1 MKKFSVILVGV
12 FMLLF
17 SAAIAQAEE
26 ARLKAN
32 LNFGYFSRYIG
43 GVNDKTLHDHSVF
56 QQSIKLA
63 DTPTGLYFQIW
74 SSYSPKGGINSD
86 FGDEIDYIVGIYR
99 NFYDGKLG
107 IDMGYA
113 FYNLYD
119 LKNTEGDL
127 DIIYLKVDLPEVYQ
141 IKPYISIKE
150 NIPRDK
156 DIREGGFMYSLGVKY
171 SFDLPAALTG
181 QTVNMNLLAGGHDGA
196 LGKKPEMIS
205 FVRLVIA
212 TTFKIWKFDITPEV
226 NFQKRLGHEKENGG
240 MTEDKVWYGIN
251 FSVPLL

>member
-32 LNFGYFSRYIG
+32 LDFGYFSRYIG

-74 SSYSPKGGINSD
+74 SSYNPKGGINSD

-127 DIIYLKVDLPEVYQ
+127 DIIYLKVDFHYP
-141 IKPYISIKE
+141 
-150 NIPRDK
+150 
-156 DIREGGFMYSLGVKY
+156 
-171 SFDLPAALTG
+171 
-181 QTVNMNLLAGGHDGA
+181 
-196 LGKKPEMIS
+196 
-205 FVRLVIA
+205 
-212 TTFKIWKFDITPEV
+212 
-226 NFQKRLGHEKENGG
+226 FQR
-240 MTEDKVWYGIN
+240 
-251 FSVPLL
+251 